1 MNSEKL
7 PVCDYEG
14 SDYQTSFW
22 DSGGR
27 EYEDQ
32 AEALALRRLLPRSGE
47 LMLEVGAGAGRN
59 TPRYQAYQRI
69 VLVDYSATQLQ
80 QAQANLGRSDRYTYV
95 AADVYRLPFVPGV
108 FDGATMIRTLHHM
121 AEPQIALQQVRY
133 ALQPGANFILEYAN
147 KHNLKAIL
155 RYAMGRQSWSPFST
169 ESVEFTELNF
179 DFHPHS
185 IRSWLESSGFS
196 INRQLTVSHFRLGTI
211 KRLFPLDM
219 LVKLD
224 GLAQLTGD
232 WWQLSP
238 SVFVATSAVGDTPIA
253 PPGEMFRCLN
263 CDQSDFETTS
273 AALICRSC
281 GHSWSR
287 ENGIYDFRLKEN

>member
-1 MNSEKL
+1 MNPEQP

-27 EYEDQ
+27 EYEDR
-32 AEALALRRLLPRSGE
+32 AEALALHRLLPRSGE

-69 VLVDYSATQLQ
+69 VLVDYSASQLQ
-80 QAQANLGRSDRYTYV
+80 QAQANLGLSHRYTYV

-121 AEPQIALQQVRY
+121 AEPELALQQIRF
-133 ALQPGANFILEYAN
+133 ALQSGANFILEYAN

-155 RYAMGRQSWSPFST
+155 RYVMGRQSWSPFSK

-179 DFHPHS
+179 DFHPQS
-185 IRSWLESSGFS
+185 IRTWLEDSGFS

-238 SVFVATSAVGDTPIA
+238 SVFAATTAVGDTPIA
-253 PPGEMFRCLN
+253 PPGVMFRCLV
-263 CDQSDFETTS
+263 CEQSDFEDTS
-273 AALICRSC
+273 TALTCRSC
-281 GHSWSR
+281 GQIWNC
-287 ENGIYDFRLKEN
+287 ENGIYDFRLK

>member
-1 MNSEKL
+1 MMTSEKP

-14 SDYQTSFW
+14 SDYQSSFW

-27 EYEDQ
+27 EYEDRV
-32 AEALALRRLLPRSGE
+32 EALALRRLLPKSGS
-47 LMLEVGAGAGRN
+47 LMLEIGAGAGRN
-59 TPRYQAYQRI
+59 TPRYHAYQKI

-80 QAQANLGRSDRYTYV
+80 QAQANLGVSERFTYV

-121 AEPQIALQQVRY
+121 AEPQLALQQVRS
-133 ALQPGANFILEYAN
+133 ALRPNANFILEYAN
-147 KHNLKAIL
+147 KHNLKAML
-155 RYAMGRQSWSPFST
+155 RYALGRQTWSPFST
-169 ESVEFTELNF
+169 EAVEFTELNF

-185 IRSWLESSGFS
+185 IRSWLESSRFS
-196 INRQLTVSHFRLGTI
+196 INRQLTVSHFRVESI

-253 PPGEMFRCLN
+253 APGEMFRCLI
-263 CDQSDFETTS
+263 CEQSDFETTS
-273 AALICRSC
+273 AALTCRVC
-281 GHSWSR
+281 GQIWDCD
-287 ENGIYDFRLKEN
+287 NGIYDFRLK